1 MSTPGR
7 RLQPAVE
14 AQITAGAPG
23 ALARVEG
30 AGADLIWEG
39 SAGVLARG
47 TSPLLKPDD
56 AFRAAS
62 VTKHVTA
69 AVVVRLDGEGRV
81 GLDDPLDPKD
91 PTRIQGSCSPANR
104 HCRLRFA
111 RQSSCA
117 ADRAASRRRA

>member
-47 TSPLLKPDD
+47 TSPLLKPDY

-81 GLDDPLDPKD
+81 GLDDPLGDQLDPR
-91 PTRIQGSCSPANR
+91 TRPGSR
-104 HCRLRFA
+104 GH
-111 RQSSCA
+111 A
-117 ADRAASRRRA
+117 APLTATV